1 MGLRE
6 IRRDILFS
14 KRVARAIR
22 DSEKM
27 KLLYAYVLKSDSNCV
42 DIGAH
47 VGDFLSVF
55 EKLAPFGKHI
65 AVEPLPNLVE
75 RLEKQFPN
83 IKIHQTA
90 LSDKSGF
97 ADFIHVKNYEAWS
110 GLRERSYPGN
120 PQKESIKVPLTTL
133 DELLPLNYKPDL
145 IKVDVEGAELEV
157 FRGSINTLQKYHPY
171 LVFEHDTGGYNSYDT
186 KPSEIWKLLVLDLGY
201 RIFEL
206 EGEGPL
212 SEERFSD
219 LTESGKRW
227 NFIAHL

>member
-1 MGLRE
+1 M
-6 IRRDILFS
+6 
-14 KRVARAIR
+14 
-22 DSEKM
+22 
-27 KLLYAYVLKSDSNCV
+27 
-42 DIGAH
+42 
-47 VGDFLSVF
+47 
-55 EKLAPFGKHI
+55 
-65 AVEPLPNLVE
+65 
-75 RLEKQFPN
+75 
-83 IKIHQTA
+83 
-90 LSDKSGF
+90 
-97 ADFIHVKNYEAWS
+97 
-110 GLRERSYPGN
+110 
-120 PQKESIKVPLTTL
+120 PLTTL